1 MLFKKCEKLISV
13 RQQVNVAIEEKRS
26 SKIIGSSLEADV
38 DIVLP
43 KQEYDFLEEIDA
55 KEFFI
60 TSNVTKNISKKN
72 DISVSVKKAEGT
84 KCSRC
89 WKIVK
94 SVKEGKC
101 QRCYSIK

>member
-1 MLFKKCEKLISV
+1 MSRKTILSILLNVTFVLTIFAV
-13 RQQVNVAIEEKRS
+13 RYYFV
-26 SKIIGSSLEADV
+26 
-38 DIVLP
+38 

-60 TSNVTKNISKKN
+60 TSNVTKDISKKN